1 MTKRERVSAALAGGP
16 VDRIPISFWRHFP
29 DIDLDPMALADA
41 LLRFHRRYDLD
52 FIKVMPNGVYCVE
65 DWGCEIAYQ
74 GGSGGARTCVRHAVR
89 RIEDWTGLRRQDP
102 SAPALAR
109 ELRCLRAVCAGKG
122 DDAPVLQTIFS
133 PFTVARKVAGPDLVC
148 ETMLR
153 DPGRLHAAMDVITA
167 TVEAYVGACLEAG
180 ADGVFFATQ
189 AATPDVL
196 TPEEH
201 RQFVEPYDRRVLA
214 AARARGAIV
223 LFHLHGDRPYLAGL
237 APLYPVQALNWHDR
251 RTSPS
256 LAEALGQVSQ
266 TLVGG
271 LEEGGSM
278 VTDSPAAVRSQ
289 VCDAVAQCHGR
300 RLIVGP
306 GCVMDLRVPEANLAA
321 ARQAVEEVRAS

>member
-1 MTKRERVSAALAGGP
+1 MTKRERVNAALAGGR

-74 GGSGGARTCVRHAVR
+74 GGSGGARTCVRHAIR
-89 RIEDWTGLRRQDP
+89 RMEDWTALRPRDP
-102 SAPALAR
+102 SASALAR
-109 ELRCLRAVCAGKG
+109 ELRCLKAVCAGNG

-133 PFTVARKVAGPDLVC
+133 PFTVARKVAGPELTE
-148 ETMLR
+148 ETMHR
-153 DPGRLHAAMDVITA
+153 DPARLHAAIEVITA

-180 ADGVFFATQ
+180 AAGLFFATQ
-189 AATPDVL
+189 AATPEIL

-214 AARARGAIV
+214 AAGTRGALVI
-223 LFHLHGDRPYLAGL
+223 LHLHGDRPYLADL
-237 APLYPVQALNWHDR
+237 AGRYPVQLLNWHDR
-251 RTSPS
+251 RTTPS

-266 TLVGG
+266 ALVGG
-271 LEEGGSM
+271 LDERGSM
-278 VTDSPAAVRSQ
+278 ITDSPEAVQAQ
-289 VCDAVAQCHGR
+289 VRDAVSQCRGR

-306 GCVMDLRVPEANLAA
+306 GCVVDLRVPERNLAA
-321 ARQAVEEVRAS
+321 AREAVEGLGN